1 MLTLLVLLV
10 HHLLAG
16 VDHQLGLRVV
26 VVVALGVTAPEL
38 LLLLGVHQWRCH
50 LSGLGFVAGVV
61 NGTSRGRLVNRV
73 GLAEAVV
80 LNRGP
85 NQYKILILATKSD
98 Y

>member
-26 VVVALGVTAPEL
+26 VVVALGVAAPEL

-85 NQYKILILATKSD
+85 NQHKILILATTSD